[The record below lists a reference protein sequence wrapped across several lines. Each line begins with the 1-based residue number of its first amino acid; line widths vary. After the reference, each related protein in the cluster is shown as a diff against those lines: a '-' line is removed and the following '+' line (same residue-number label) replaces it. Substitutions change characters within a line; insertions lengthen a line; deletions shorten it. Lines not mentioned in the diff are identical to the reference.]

1 MAIVVL
7 QTTTF
12 GSHGGIQTYNRLFAR
27 ALNSFG
33 DLGEIYVLVMTDHA
47 SDVDALRELDS
58 YQRLRIETFGG
69 KRSAFVRRVFRLA
82 CQVRIDL
89 LLVGHVN
96 YAPLGM
102 FVRRLQPRLR
112 YGISAHGNDAWLNL
126 SRIRRRALRKADF
139 IMSVSEDTYR
149 RAESVNGHI
158 EGRPY
163 ILPNA
168 LPWAEDSI
176 VCDSSPK
183 GTNLLMLSVGRLA
196 ADEGQKGV
204 DTVIEALPRIRV
216 RVPNIR
222 YVVIGEGSDL
232 DRHRNL
238 AHRLGVAAHVNFLG
252 SVDEA
257 TLRRYYK
264 ACDLFVLPSAQEGF
278 GIVFLEAM
286 HYKKPIIAANK
297 GGTPEVVK
305 DRETGMLVEYG
316 NVEQLT
322 AAITALCTNQPERD
336 RMGDAGYKRLQENFT
351 FDHFKRRLHEIV
363 MAELP
368 QKAFDHGERQVAR
381 RASSLT

>member
-12 GSHGGIQTYNRLFAR
+12 GSHGGIQTYNRLFAQ
-27 ALNSFG
+27 ALNSF
-33 DLGEIYVLVMTDHA
+33 DELGETYLLVMTDNA
-47 SDVDALRELDS
+47 SDVADARELDG
-58 YQRLRIETFGG
+58 YKRLQLETFDGE
-69 KRSAFVRRVFRLA
+69 RSAFVRRVLRLA
-82 CQVRIDL
+82 CQIQIDL

-102 FVRRLQPRLR
+102 LVRRLRPRLR
-112 YGISAHGNDAWLNL
+112 YGISAHGNDVWLRL
-126 SRIRRRALRKADF
+126 SNFRRRALQKADF
-139 IMSVSEDTYR
+139 IMSVSEDTYL
-149 RAESVNGHI
+149 RAEQVNGHI
-158 EGRPY
+158 EGRQY

-196 ADEGQKGV
+196 ADEGRKGV
-204 DTVIEALPRIRV
+204 DTVIEAIPRIRV

-238 AHRLGVAAHVNFLG
+238 ANRLGVAAHVNFLG

-257 TLRRYYK
+257 TLRSYYK

-286 HYKKPIIAANK
+286 HYKKPIIAANS

-305 DRETGMLVEYG
+305 DQETGMLVEYG

-322 AAITALCTNQPERD
+322 AAIIALCTNQPERE
-336 RMGDAGYKRLQENFT
+336 RMGAAGRRRLQENFT

-368 QKAFDHGERQVAR
+368 KKSFDHAENQIAR
-381 RASSLT
+381 RASTLT